1 MRPDETMPDNQ
12 NSPVQSPVLTREL
25 LQAIRAQ
32 YRCDWW
38 GYHGVRHWARV
49 RANTRL
55 FRLTDPVQVGRRS
68 VTFYSGPRQDV
79 DPVVC
84 DLFAVFHDAC
94 RVNEHE
100 DPGHGARGAAL
111 AKQMHGRYFQ
121 LTDEQ
126 MDLLVY
132 ACTHH
137 TDGWREGPA
146 TAQACWDADRCD
158 LPRVGIDIDLKR
170 LCHPVGRAHPEWDRM
185 VARSAGEWAH
195 QHARFTS
202 KENKHSQV
210 TT

>member
-1 MRPDETMPDNQ
+1 MRPDDNLPSCQ
-12 NSPVQSPVLTREL
+12 EHSLQSHVLTREL

-55 FRLTDPVQVGRRS
+55 FRLTEPVQVGRRS
-68 VTFYSGPRQDV
+68 VTFYSGPGQGI

-111 AKQMHGRYFQ
+111 AKRMHGRHFR

-146 TAQACWDADRCD
+146 TVQACWDADRCD

-170 LCHPVGRAHPEWDRM
+170 LCHPVGQAHPEWDRM
-185 VARSAGEWAH
+185 VARSSGEWAH

-202 KENKHSQV
+202 TENRRPEV
-210 TT
+210 IT